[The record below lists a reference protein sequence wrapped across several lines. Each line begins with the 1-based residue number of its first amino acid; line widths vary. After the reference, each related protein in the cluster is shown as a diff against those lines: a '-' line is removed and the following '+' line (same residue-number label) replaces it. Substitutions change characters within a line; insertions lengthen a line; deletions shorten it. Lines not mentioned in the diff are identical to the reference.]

1 MYITS
6 RIIYGFNLGF
16 EVIEVANDEN
26 DYANIYK
33 LDLGF
38 VSINFIPVENQ

>member
-16 EVIEVANDEN
+16 EVVEMRDGEEIQNL
-26 DYANIYK
+26 YK

-38 VSINFIPVENQ
+38 VSFNFIPVANQ

>member
-6 RIIYGFNLGF
+6 RVIYGFNLGF
-16 EVIEVANDEN
+16 EVVELRDG
-26 DYANIYK
+26 DDFTNIYK

-38 VSINFIPVENQ
+38 VSFNFIPVANQ

>member
-16 EVIEVANDEN
+16 EVIEVQADEDN
-26 DYANIYK
+26 YYNIYK

-38 VSINFIPVENQ
+38 ISFNIIPTN

>member
-6 RIIYGFNLGF
+6 RVIYGFNLGF
-16 EVIEVANDEN
+16 EVVELREGEEI
-26 DYANIYK
+26 ANIYK

-38 VSINFIPVENQ
+38 VSFNFIPVANN

>member
-6 RIIYGFNLGF
+6 RIIYGFNLGV
-16 EVIEVANDEN
+16 EVIEVQADEEN
-26 DYANIYK
+26 SYNLYK

-38 VSINFIPVENQ
+38 VSFNFIPTN

>member
-16 EVIEVANDEN
+16 EVIDVPTDEESSYN
-26 DYANIYK
+26 LYK

-38 VSINFIPVENQ
+38 VSFNFIPTN

>member
-16 EVIEVANDEN
+16 EVIEVQADEEN
-26 DYANIYK
+26 SYHIYK
-33 LDLGF
+33 LDIGF
-38 VSINFIPVENQ
+38 VSIIFITKN